1 MKKLSLV
8 FMSIILIFTLSA
20 CGSNSSDSSSG
31 SGSSSSSSKEIV
43 FWNPFTGPDG
53 KNMQKM
59 VDEYNKTNPEYK
71 VKNISL
77 KEGDMYKKIQT
88 VVNSGKNVPDLMIVH
103 AERIKQYVDNDM
115 LTSYDDYLSDFP
127 EIKEE
132 NYMPEAWKIGDIDG
146 SRYSLPLDIHSF
158 VMYYN
163 KDLVNKY
170 APGALDDNIV
180 TIDEIK
186 AAGEKAQKDKITT
199 LGVTWVKPNFL
210 SLYAQ
215 NGGKLTEN
223 GTDPTINNDQAKA
236 AFQTWIDLYKSR
248 VTNKDGEDPAQL
260 FLQKKLIFYP
270 EGIWMNNN
278 LKDAKFEYGLTNAPQ
293 LTDDKSQMVNWSSSH
308 QFVMFKSKDRS
319 DEKAK
324 GVVEFI
330 DWIRDNS
337 LEWAKAGQNPASLKI
352 LENSEYKQ
360 MAQSFLLKDPEEQ
373 ASLKIFDYKYN
384 GYVSEEL
391 DAKGLDI
398 IFGKIPLDKALADIQ
413 KTLEDKIAKDS
424 SNE

>member
-1 MKKLSLV
+1 MRKLGLV
-8 FMSIILIFTLSA
+8 FMTMILIVALAA
-20 CGSNSSDSSSG
+20 CSSKSSG
-31 SGSSSSSSKEIV
+31 SGSSSKEIV

-59 VDEYNKTNPEYK
+59 VDEYNKTNPKYK
-71 VKNISL
+71 IKNISL
-77 KEGDMYKKIQT
+77 KEGDMYTKIQT

-103 AERIKQYVDNDM
+103 AERIKLYEDNKM
-115 LTSYDDYLSDFP
+115 LTSFDKYLSDYP
-127 EIKEE
+127 EIKSD
-132 NYMPEAWKIGDIDG
+132 NYMQEAWKIGDLNG
-146 SRYSLPLDIHSF
+146 SRYSVPLDIHSF

-163 KDLVNKY
+163 KALVEKY

-180 TIDEIK
+180 TFDEIK
-186 AAGEKAQKDKITT
+186 AAGEKSQQDKITG
-199 LGVTWVKPNFL
+199 LGITWTKPNFL

-223 GTDPTINNDQAKA
+223 GIDPTLDNDQAKA
-236 AFQTWIDLYKSR
+236 AFQLWNDMYKQHI
-248 VTNKDGEDPAQL
+248 TNKDGENPGQM
-260 FLQKKLIFYP
+260 FLQGKLIFYP

-293 LTDDKSQMVNWSSSH
+293 LSDDKSKLVNWSSSH
-308 QFVMFKSKDRS
+308 QFVMFNSKDRS

-324 GVVEFI
+324 GAVAFI
-330 DWIRDNS
+330 DWVRDHS

-352 LENSEYKQ
+352 LEDPEYQK
-360 MAQSFLLKDPEEQ
+360 MAQSFLLKDPVEQ

-391 DAKGLDI
+391 DAKALEIILGKTPIDKGL
-398 IFGKIPLDKALADIQ
+398 ANIQ
-413 KTLEDKIAKDS
+413 KTLEDKIAKDK
-424 SNE
+424 SNK

>member
-1 MKKLSLV
+1 MRKLGLLFMAMILV
-8 FMSIILIFTLSA
+8 AVLSA
-20 CGSNSSDSSSG
+20 CGSDS
-31 SGSSSSSSKEIV
+31 SGSSSGSSKEIV

-53 KNMQKM
+53 ENMKKM
-59 VDEYNKTNPEYK
+59 VDEYNKSDPEYK
-71 VKNISL
+71 IKNISL
-77 KEGDMYKKIQT
+77 KEGDMYTKIQT
-88 VVNSGKNVPDLMIVH
+88 VVNSGENIPDLMIVH
-103 AERIKQYVDNDM
+103 AERIKQYVDNEM
-115 LTSYDDYLSDFP
+115 LTSYDDYLSDYP

-132 NYMPEAWKIGDIDG
+132 NYMPEAWKIGDLDG
-146 SRYSLPLDIHSF
+146 SRYSIPLDIHSF

-163 KDLVNKY
+163 KDLVEKY

-180 TIDEIK
+180 TFDELE
-186 AAGEKAQKDKITT
+186 AAGEKSQQDKITS

-215 NGGKLTEN
+215 NVGKLTEN
-223 GTDPTINNDQAKA
+223 GIDPTIDNDQAKA
-236 AFQTWIDLYKSR
+236 TFQKWIDLYESQ

-260 FLQKKLIFYP
+260 FLQEKLIFYP
-270 EGIWMNNN
+270 EGIWMNNS

-293 LTDDKSQMVNWSSSH
+293 LTDDKSKMVNWSSSH
-308 QFVMFKSKDRS
+308 QFVMFNSKDRS

-324 GVVEFI
+324 GVVAFI

-352 LENSEYKQ
+352 LDDPEYQK
-360 MAQSFLLKDPEEQ
+360 MAQSFLLKDLEVQ

-398 IFGKIPLDKALADIQ
+398 IFGKIPVDKGLADIQ
-413 KTLEDKIAKDS
+413 KTLEDKIAKDA
-424 SNE
+424 SNK

>member
-337 LEWAKAGQNPASLKI
+337 LEWAKAEQNPASLKI
-352 LENSEYKQ
+352 LENSEYQQ

>member
-352 LENSEYKQ
+352 LENSEYQQ

>member
-248 VTNKDGEDPAQL
+248 ITNKDGEDPAQL
-260 FLQKKLIFYP
+260 FLQK
-270 EGIWMNNN
+270 N
-278 LKDAKFEYGLTNAPQ
+278 
-293 LTDDKSQMVNWSSSH
+293 
-308 QFVMFKSKDRS
+308 
-319 DEKAK
+319 
-324 GVVEFI
+324 
-330 DWIRDNS
+330 
-337 LEWAKAGQNPASLKI
+337 
-352 LENSEYKQ
+352 
-360 MAQSFLLKDPEEQ
+360 
-373 ASLKIFDYKYN
+373 
-384 GYVSEEL
+384 
-391 DAKGLDI
+391 
-398 IFGKIPLDKALADIQ
+398 
-413 KTLEDKIAKDS
+413 
-424 SNE
+424 

>member
-1 MKKLSLV
+1 MRKLGLLFMAMILV
-8 FMSIILIFTLSA
+8 ATLSA
-20 CGSNSSDSSSG
+20 CSSNS
-31 SGSSSSSSKEIV
+31 SGSSSGSSKEIV

-53 KNMQKM
+53 KNMKKM
-59 VDEYNKTNPEYK
+59 VDEYNKTDPEYK
-71 VKNISL
+71 IKNISL
-77 KEGDMYKKIQT
+77 KEGDMYTKIQT
-88 VVNSGKNVPDLMIVH
+88 VVNSGENIPDLMIVH
-103 AERIKQYVDNDM
+103 AERIKQYVDNEM
-115 LTSYDDYLSDFP
+115 LTSYDDYLSDYP

-132 NYMPEAWKIGDIDG
+132 NYMPEAWKIGDLDG
-146 SRYSLPLDIHSF
+146 SRYSVPLDIHSF

-163 KDLVNKY
+163 KDLVEKY
-170 APGALDDNIV
+170 APGALDDNII
-180 TIDEIK
+180 TFDEIE
-186 AAGEKAQKDKITT
+186 AAGEKSQQDKITS

-223 GTDPTINNDQAKA
+223 GIDPTIDNDQAKA
-236 AFQTWIDLYKSR
+236 SFQKWIDLYESG

-260 FLQKKLIFYP
+260 FLQEKLIFYP

-293 LTDDKSQMVNWSSSH
+293 LTDDKSKMVNWSSSH
-308 QFVMFKSKDRS
+308 QFVMFNSKDRS
-319 DEKAK
+319 DEKSK
-324 GVVEFI
+324 GVVAFI

-352 LENSEYKQ
+352 LDDPEYQK
-360 MAQSFLLKDPEEQ
+360 MAQSFLLKDPEVQ

-398 IFGKIPLDKALADIQ
+398 IFGKIPVDKGLADIQ
-413 KTLEDKIAKDS
+413 KTLEDKIAKDA
-424 SNE
+424 SNK